1 MGLWALRNKEYTEK
15 IEHQNVNVS
24 FVTVLG
30 RVNPLR
36 SIIKNK
42 EYKKNKEYNHSTME
56 INMQR
61 CFQEEAGYLDNHQG
75 LHKYTCHKS

>member
-1 MGLWALRNKEYTEK
+1 MGLWALRNKEYTEN

-36 SIIKNK
+36 SIIKK
-42 EYKKNKEYNHSTME
+42 KEYNHSTME
-56 INMQR
+56 INVQHG
-61 CFQEEAGYLDNHQG
+61 FQEEAGYLDNHQG